1 MIARGHLDSGHLG
14 VGKSDGLSLGGH
26 EDNLLVDLNTL
37 LETEETGKHEL
48 GTVTNGID
56 RAVLDNDTLVAGEE
70 SLEGRDDVAE
80 VGLVAVVVMEP
91 LGIEN
96 VVQSDQVFGLV
107 HSTRPHTAQLLH
119 VGANTE
125 QKTQVNA
132 KSTDVGTGLAADPE
146 NTKLPLIVEFVELAL
161 VNGTDTELA
170 LDGGDERGTLEK
182 CTGEGLQSARKLSLA
197 TGELVV
203 KADDADIL
211 LTSTLLGL
219 DETCS
224 AVNADNQ
231 TSSDLGIESTRV
243 TSLLNTV
250 TKLAA
255 CLTLGCNYIPYRS
268 MRLIHDTTSWEE
280 GFEGLSRLM
289 TPDEMYDLRSRA
301 RGAHPCG
308 MGV

>member
-1 MIARGHLDSGHLG
+1 MNLDA
-14 VGKSDGLSLGGH
+14 
-26 EDNLLVDLNTL
+26 LLKA
-37 LETEETGKHEL
+37 EETGQHEL
-48 GTVTNGID
+48 STVADGVD
-56 RAVLDNDTLVAGEE
+56 RAVLDDDALVAGEE
-70 SLEGRDDVAE
+70 TFKGRDDVTE
-80 VGLVAVVVMEP
+80 VRLVAVVVVEP
-91 LGIEN
+91 LGVEN
-96 VVQSDQVFGLV
+96 IVESDQVLSLIHG
-107 HSTRPHTAQLLH
+107 TRPHAAQLLH

-132 KSTDVGTGLAADPE
+132 KSTDVGTSLAADPE

-161 VNGTDTELA
+161 VDGTDTELA
-170 LDGGDERGTLEK
+170 LDGGDERGTLEER
-182 CTGEGLQSARKLSLA
+182 TGEGLESARELSLT

-203 KADDADIL
+203 KADDADVL

-224 AVNADNQ
+224 TVNADNQ
-231 TSSDLGIESTRV
+231 TSSDLGVESTGV
-243 TSLLNTV
+243 TSLLNTATV
-250 TKLAA
+250 LAS
-255 CLTLGCNYIPYRS
+255 CLTFRCNSVPYRS